1 MRKLRLKEVWNH
13 RLGYITGLLIHA
25 TEPVIV
31 TTLCCSLF
39 LHGTAKNYD
48 RVPRACDCHLK
59 VWMLPQ
65 GLKGTLHRKISTT
78 PPPRLQHPALSG
90 AASLR
95 SDLGALWSELRARL
109 CGPSRE
115 NPCNLLETNKQ
126 LRERHRSQ
134 RDVA

>member
-13 RLGYITGLLIHA
+13 RLGYITGLLNPCDRTCDRHH
-25 TEPVIV
+25 TV
-31 TTLCCSLF
+31 LLLF
-39 LHGTAKNYD
+39 LHGTAKNCD

-65 GLKGTLHRKISTT
+65 GLKGTLHRKISP

-95 SDLGALWSELRARL
+95 SDLGALWSEVRARL

-126 LRERHRSQ
+126 QRERHRSQ